1 MRNIAR
7 IVSNSDQPFNP
18 NSLDNDWEILKLS
31 SELELN
37 AEVFPACLP
46 STTDYL
52 STTSTEESC
61 FTSGWGTL
69 SSGRKYFLTCFL
81 MIHIH
86 QFLYLYI
93 KHTLS

>member
-1 MRNIAR
+1 MRDIAR
-7 IVSNSDQPFNP
+7 VVSNSDLPFNS

-37 AEVFPACLP
+37 ADVFPACLP
-46 STTDYL
+46 SSADYL

-69 SSGRKYFLTCFL
+69 SSGFYL
-81 MIHIH
+81 
-86 QFLYLYI
+86 FLYLYI

>member
-1 MRNIAR
+1 MLSFDIIFLKVRNIAR
-7 IVSNSDQPFNP
+7 IVSNSDLPFNA
-18 NSLDNDWEILKLS
+18 NSLDNDWEILKIS

-46 STTDYL
+46 STEDFL

-69 SSGRKYFLTCFL
+69 SSGGKIFHFFVDYN
-81 MIHIH
+81 
-86 QFLYLYI
+86 
-93 KHTLS
+93 

>member
-1 MRNIAR
+1 MRDIAR
-7 IVSNSDQPFNP
+7 VVSNSDLPFNS

-37 AEVFPACLP
+37 ADIFPACLP
-46 STTDYL
+46 SSADYL

-69 SSGRKYFLTCFL
+69 SSGGKYFLL
-81 MIHIH
+81 V
-86 QFLYLYI
+86 LYLYI